1 MTMIVNGYATK
12 KALKEAVM
20 IGKHPTFI
28 DPSFDPSWRKFGK
41 EEFGLLDVPVGQSFT
56 VTNHPKRS
64 WFAEVKRVAESK
76 WSVS

>member
-1 MTMIVNGYATK
+1 MTMIVSGYATK
-12 KALKEAVM
+12 KALKEDIAA
-20 IGKHPTFI
+20 GKFPLFV

-41 EEFGLLDVPVGQSFT
+41 EEFGLLDVPVGQSFV

-64 WFAEVKRVAESK
+64 WFAEVKRVGEAK